1 MSDIEI
7 LKEYYGFTTKDA
19 KYYKSQISYKQME
32 LIRKDFENNVKRS
45 FLED

>member
-1 MSDIEI
+1 MGDIEI

-19 KYYKSQISYKQME
+19 KYYKSQISCKQME
-32 LIRKDFENNVKRS
+32 LIRKNFEDNAKRS

>member
-32 LIRKDFENNVKRS
+32 LIRKNFEDNAKRS